1 MRCRKIEKG
10 YGMVFFGVK
19 GTKGTDK
26 NGYPIPIYAV
36 NSEKIRI
43 TDDDNQ
49 IVVDEDNIPV
59 YTLSEPKRDDSYADG
74 MNGVIQSLTQR
85 LELIQGE
92 LHYFMNAGFPITDK
106 NCNKAM
112 LDSYIVNVVSN
123 HPDIKG
129 IKSLSSSVDNHKYSC
144 KMNLETDYGD
154 IEIKES
160 QTI

>member
-19 GTKGTDK
+19 GTSGTDE
-26 NGYPIPIYAV
+26 NGYPIPVYAV
-36 NSEKIRI
+36 SSKESNVV
-43 TDDDNQ
+43 DDDNQ
-49 IVVDEDNIPV
+49 IVTDEDDNPV
-59 YTLSEPKRDDSYADG
+59 SVLAEARKDNSYADG
-74 MNGVIQSLTQR
+74 VNGVIQSLTQR

-106 NCNKAM
+106 KCNKAM
-112 LDSYIVNVVSN
+112 LDSYVVNVVSN

-129 IKSLSSSVDNHKYSC
+129 IKSLSSSVENHNYYC

-154 IEIKES
+154 IQIEES

>member
-19 GTKGTDK
+19 GTNGTDE
-26 NGYPIPIYAV
+26 NGYPIPVYAV
-36 NSEKIRI
+36 DSKENRI
-43 TDDDNQ
+43 VDDNDQ
-49 IVVDEDNIPV
+49 IVVDNSNIPV
-59 YTLSEPKRDDSYADG
+59 LALSGAKKDNSYADG
-74 MNGVIQSLTQR
+74 TSGVIQSLTQR

-129 IKSLSSSVDNHKYSC
+129 IKSLSSSVENHKYSC

-154 IEIKES
+154 IEIEES

>member
-19 GTKGTDK
+19 GTSGTDDK
-26 NGYPIPIYAV
+26 GYPIPVYAV
-36 NSEKIRI
+36 DSKENRI
-43 TDDDNQ
+43 VDDDDQ
-49 IVVDEDNIPV
+49 IVVNESNIPISA
-59 YTLSEPKRDDSYADG
+59 LSGAKKDDSYADG
-74 MNGVIQSLTQR
+74 INGVIQSLTQR

-112 LDSYIVNVVSN
+112 LDSYVVNVVSN

-129 IKSLSSSVDNHKYSC
+129 IKSLSSRIENHDYFC

-154 IEIKES
+154 IEIEES